1 MSSRSCSPRF
11 AAVRKASG
19 AAAFAALAVVVG
31 CGSSSSALVKDE
43 FVRGIEQIR
52 ASRDAKN
59 LHAQLGQTLANLRR
73 TRSATPGRRLAVE
86 GFVATLRGVQAQ
98 VDLIEND
105 SGNLEAAVRDAAEA
119 DRYRARGAD
128 LLRAAGRALGIRV
141 GKLKGY

>member
-1 MSSRSCSPRF
+1 MR
-11 AAVRKASG
+11 
-19 AAAFAALAVVVG
+19 
-31 CGSSSSALVKDE
+31 DE

-52 ASRDAKN
+52 ASHDAKK

-73 TRSATPGRRLAVE
+73 GRSAPGRRLPVQ
-86 GFVATLRGVQAQ
+86 GFAATLRGVQAQ
-98 VDLIEND
+98 VDLIDND

-119 DRYRARGAD
+119 DLYRTRGAN